1 MKSSIDVLF
10 TRLPINDVTLVCL
23 FSCSVL
29 FVVVFL
35 TPPPQKKKNIDERE
49 CNGVRERLE
58 LGWKNRTRNQSRDCC
73 SIYRRLHLSVDT
85 RQKDMFL

>member
-29 FVVVFL
+29 FVFFFN
-35 TPPPQKKKNIDERE
+35 PPAPPQKKKIDERE

-58 LGWKNRTRNQSRDCC
+58 LAWKNRTRNQSRDCC

-85 RQKDMFL
+85 RQKDMF